1 MKKRYI
7 IVPTILVAVVVIAGG
22 FKPSATS
29 TPQTKIVSIAT
40 PTEKNQVSVSAEE
53 KMAETKQAL
62 KEIEATSSE
71 IDSRLLQSTAELKVQ
86 ERLLQEIEQIESDF
100 ESGRISADQYLERR
114 HELNRQIRG

>member
-86 ERLLQEIEQIESDF
+86 ERLLKRSNKSNLTSNLAESPQTN
-100 ESGRISADQYLERR
+100 ISSAATS
-114 HELNRQIRG
+114 